1 MERAIQI
8 FAVIHLLT
16 IGLSHLLAPRTW
28 AEFFVQL
35 RERGRPGVFA
45 VGFMS
50 LGFGSLIVAFH
61 NVWSGLPT
69 ILTLLGWSQVLKAMI
84 YFAFPSYG
92 LRKLHLVS
100 IERSRIF
107 IFPGILLTTIAGI
120 LAYHLTFNSGS
131 SGAS

>member
-16 IGLSHLLAPRTW
+16 MGLSHILAPRTW

-35 RERGRPGVFA
+35 RERGKPGVFI

-61 NVWSGLPT
+61 NVWSGIPT
-69 ILTLLGWSQVLKAMI
+69 VLTLLGWSQVVKAAI

-92 LRKLHLVS
+92 LRKLHFVS
-100 IERSRIF
+100 VERSRLF
-107 IFPGILLTTIAGI
+107 IFPGIVLIVLGGLI
-120 LAYHLTFNSGS
+120 AYHLAVTWG
-131 SGAS
+131 